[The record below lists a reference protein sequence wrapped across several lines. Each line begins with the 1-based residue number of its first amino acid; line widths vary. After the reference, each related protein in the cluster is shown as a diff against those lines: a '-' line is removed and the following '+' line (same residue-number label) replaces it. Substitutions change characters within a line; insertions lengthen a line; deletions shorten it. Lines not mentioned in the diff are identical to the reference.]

1 MKLRNYLKWCGALAL
16 VVCFAAVNAQAQQG
30 ARNGR
35 DAATVVDVELEQQSL
50 HDLQVARH
58 YFKQKK
64 AYRASLDRT
73 EEIIAGNPNFGKLDE
88 ALYIAGVSSLRLAES
103 RGKQASSAPAVK
115 LREEAEKYLTR
126 LVNEFPESSFRAD
139 AEQELNKMKSGR

>member
-1 MKLRNYLKWCGALAL
+1 MKLKKYLKLCGALML
-16 VVCFAAVNAQAQQG
+16 VVSFAAVGAQAQQG

-35 DAATVVDVELEQQSL
+35 DAATVVDVALEQQSL

-58 YFKQKK
+58 YYKQRK

-73 EEIIAGNPNFGKLDE
+73 EEIIVGNPNFGKLDE
-88 ALYIAGVSSLRLAES
+88 ALYIAGMSSLRLSES
-103 RGKQASSAPAVK
+103 RGKQASNAPAAK

-126 LVNEFPESSFRAD
+126 LVTEFPESPFRHD
-139 AEQELNKMKSGR
+139 AEQELNKMKNGR